1 MLFKETCVR
10 RGLKTCIHFLVVG
23 VFETHKRRIMRVV
36 PPECTV
42 LQCGVNRF
50 ERTTRY
56 LFMNLFFFLPAWSGC
71 CGGQLSLS
79 EVEAEREMAATAAV
93 ISDFLSTIK
102 ATGWSCS
109 PSKSFD
115 NSSDRILV
123 CWPFCVSKRR
133 ACCSCKRFLNT
144 KILGILAQILL
155 LDCVKCFQKLFS
167 CFSLSSLLPVL
178 FFQGLWWTH
187 ERS

>member
-1 MLFKETCVR
+1 MCAQRLKNVYTFFGCRSFWNAQKKNHAGRAARVHCLTM
-10 RGLKTCIHFLVVG
+10 RGKSIWTNDEIFIY
-23 VFETHKRRIMRVV
+23 ES
-36 PPECTV
+36 
-42 LQCGVNRF
+42 
-50 ERTTRY
+50 
-56 LFMNLFFFLPAWSGC
+56 FFFLPAWSGC